1 MKEDELLE
9 RYRKGMKS
17 TPEQVDALVKHFQEK
32 FGAKEVPGEK
42 GVVKV
47 RIYPAPKVRIPGEFV
62 HSFRAN
68 SSTHSDPNR
77 PLIPI

>member
-47 RIYPAPKVRIPGEFV
+47 RIYPAPK
-62 HSFRAN
+62 
-68 SSTHSDPNR
+68 DKK
-77 PLIPI
+77 